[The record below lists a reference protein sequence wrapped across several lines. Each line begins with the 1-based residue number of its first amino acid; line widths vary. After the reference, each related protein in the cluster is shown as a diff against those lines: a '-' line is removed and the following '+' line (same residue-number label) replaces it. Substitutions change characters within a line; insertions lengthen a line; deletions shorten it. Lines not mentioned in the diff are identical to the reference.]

1 MFYSNALNAHPLSS
15 CTPCKIEIYN
25 GKNQPL
31 DAFVIALTLTLRNWT
46 LHMTTKPSNRM
57 IHVHDMLAL
66 ETKSREVSHAANS
79 HISGLLGTIRTWHA
93 NDLHAHCTARK
104 VRAASRAA

>member
-1 MFYSNALNAHPLSS
+1 MLSRCPPVRLAKLRYTTEKS
-15 CTPCKIEIYN
+15 AKP
-25 GKNQPL
+25 
-31 DAFVIALTLTLRNWT
+31 FVIALTLALRNRT
-46 LHMTTKPSNRM
+46 LHMTTKPGNRM
-57 IHVHDMLAL
+57 IHVHDMLTL
-66 ETKSREVSHAANS
+66 ETESREVSHAANS